1 MTCIRNKS
9 LLIQFGVVFLCFF
22 HFSPGVSLTLQ
33 EQEQSVLLKLKQQW
47 GNLPYMSQWIPS
59 TNSSSHCSWPGIT
72 CMLDSV
78 TELKLYDVN
87 ITVPVPFFICDLR
100 NLSLITLGLNYI
112 PGVFPTA
119 LFNCSKL
126 EELDLSDNYFVGTIP
141 SDIDRMVH
149 LRSLKL
155 GGNNFTGNFPIAIGR
170 LQELRTLELGANQF
184 NGSLPLELGNLSNL
198 ETLWLSNNKLLSPS
212 KLPSNYT
219 QLKKLKNLWLT
230 NLNLIGKIPE
240 SIGDMVALEFLDLS
254 RNSLIGNIPDG
265 LFTLKNLSTV
275 YLYKNILSGEIPQ
288 VVESLKLKVIDF
300 SENNL
305 TGRIPEDFGKLKQM
319 TGLALFINQL
329 SGNIPEGI
337 GRLAALIDFKV
348 FNNNLSGVLPSD
360 FGKNLKLQS
369 FRVNSNRLTGTLP
382 EPLGNC
388 SSLLVFNVGNNM
400 LSGEIPSG
408 LWTLPNLGT
417 LILRNNSFTGLFP
430 EKLSDNIWE
439 FHISNNRFSGTL
451 PTAVSSWRNLIE
463 FEASDNL
470 LTGTIPQELTT
481 LPRLTNLLLD
491 QNQLRGEFPTEILSW
506 EVLLTLN
513 LSRNQLSGQIPQK
526 LGLLPILINLD
537 LSGNMFSGQI
547 PSQLGHLSML
557 QTFNLSSNKLT
568 GIVPPEFYKPAFA
581 ESFLDNPNLCASNN
595 VLKLKLCDTKSKKL
609 EKILK
614 KIIRGKYLAVLI
626 TLTVAVFLSVLF
638 ILFFIIR
645 CYSRKNRFNSKW
657 KVVSFQ
663 RLNFRQTKIVSGIKE
678 HNLIGTGGSS
688 KVYRVRVSR
697 HGDVF
702 AVKSICNKN
711 KLDHNLE
718 QEFLAEVKILTSIR
732 HSNIVKL
739 IGCISSESSTLL
751 VYEYMEN
758 RSLDR
763 WLYSKNRE
771 ITSPVPGSVTV
782 HHLVLDWPKRLK
794 IAIGAAQGICYMHHD
809 CVPPVI
815 HRDIKSSNILLDSDF
830 NAKIADFGVAKCLAR
845 QGELAT
851 MSTVA
856 GSFGYIAPEYS
867 YTTRVNEKIDVYSF
881 GIVLL
886 ELATGREANDSSD
899 THSSLVE
906 WAWRHVHEDKPI
918 AEALDEEIREACYV
932 EEMCCVFKIGIKC
945 TQTQPSLRPSM
956 KEVVKLLLKRTPTL
970 VLE

>member
-9 LLIQFGVVFLCFF
+9 LPIQFGVVFLCFF

-33 EQEQSVLLKLKQQW
+33 EQEQSALLKLKQQW

-59 TNSSSHCSWPGIT
+59 KNSSSHCSWPGIT

-87 ITVPVPFFICDLR
+87 ITVPVPFFICDLS

-112 PGVFPTA
+112 PGEFPTA

-155 GGNNFTGNFPIAIGR
+155 GGNNFTGNIPIAIGR

-305 TGRIPEDFGKLKQM
+305 TGIIPEDFGKLKQM

-337 GRLAALIDFKV
+337 GRLPALIDFRV

-360 FGKNLKLQS
+360 FGKTSKLQS

-470 LTGTIPQELTT
+470 LT
-481 LPRLTNLLLD
+481 
-491 QNQLRGEFPTEILSW
+491 
-506 EVLLTLN
+506 
-513 LSRNQLSGQIPQK
+513 
-526 LGLLPILINLD
+526 
-537 LSGNMFSGQI
+537 GNMFSGQI

-830 NAKIADFGVAKCLAR
+830 NPKIADFGVAKCLAR

-886 ELATGREANDSSD
+886 ELATGREANDSGD